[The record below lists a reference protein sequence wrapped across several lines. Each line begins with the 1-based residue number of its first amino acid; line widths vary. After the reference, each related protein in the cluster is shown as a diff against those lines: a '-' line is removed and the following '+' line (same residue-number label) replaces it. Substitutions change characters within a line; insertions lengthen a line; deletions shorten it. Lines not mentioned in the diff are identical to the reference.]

1 MGWLIRCYMIE
12 MPSREVFCNSPWYEL
27 HIFWDGSYGYCC
39 GQNHHPYDGN
49 LSEFY
54 NVKSMSITDW
64 HNSTPMRSHRL
75 RMQHTDRML
84 ECDGCWSHEKY
95 SNTSRRIKANQKSAI
110 FTKQQFAESYN
121 QSPNLKAF
129 SHSFGN
135 KGYTTTLPIDIHID
149 FGNYCNLACKM
160 CKPDASST
168 IASQYLN
175 WGLLDN
181 KRLLGSDWTKHDDT
195 WESVILQILDITGL
209 LNIHLMGGET
219 LITPRFEQLIDA
231 FIKNGKYDVSF
242 SFVTNCTIFKPSLLQ
257 KLAKFKRVGI
267 ELSIETL
274 TLHNEYVRQGT
285 DNTLVMENIYKYIEF
300 SNGTNISVTV
310 RPAISL
316 LTIGYYYTLLDFC
329 IANKL
334 LVKSLLVR
342 EPSCLDVKLLP
353 KKLRMLYKKNYID
366 LLAKLDHNTPPI
378 VDFNESNPS
387 NYTSVIKSEIDQC
400 IALLEQEDVQHDQ
413 FGSLIELL
421 NKWDRVYGLDAR
433 KLYPEFGMI
442 LDEYGYAN

>member
-1 MGWLIRCYMIE
+1 MIE
-12 MPSREVFCNSPWYEL
+12 MPSKEVFCNSPWYEL

-39 GQNHHPYDGN
+39 GQTPHRPYADN
-49 LSEFY
+49 LTELY
-54 NVKSMSITDW
+54 NIKTMSIIEW
-64 HNSTPMRSHRL
+64 YNSAPMRLHRL
-75 RMQHTDRML
+75 TMQSPDRMS
-84 ECDGCWSHEKY
+84 ECEVCWGQEKY

-110 FTKQQFAESYN
+110 FTKQEFNESYH
-121 QSPNLKAF
+121 QSPNQKVFA
-129 SHSFGN
+129 HSFASSGHSPM
-135 KGYTTTLPIDIHID
+135 LPIDLHID
-149 FGNYCNLACKM
+149 LGYYCNLACKM
-160 CKPDASST
+160 CVPTASSK
-168 IASQYLN
+168 IASQYLK
-175 WGLLDN
+175 WGELSGTTLFDN
-181 KRLLGSDWTKHDDT
+181 DWTKIDIV
-195 WESVILQILDITGL
+195 WESAVSQIMNIPRLM
-209 LNIHLMGGET
+209 NIHFMGGET
-219 LITPRFEQLIDA
+219 LTTDRFEQLIDA